1 MIELKITQNN
11 SIDILNITKNNNI
24 LFRDKFSIFK
34 FYNLFDKVI
43 NQKDDKI
50 KIEIQNKKVNN
61 KNTYLINL
69 IDFSYTIDNL
79 KFKKNTLIYNYIENK
94 INSEPFNDLDKIN
107 QLLNDTFISILDKY
121 NFKYSYEINNDLF
134 KLLISNFDIDF
145 KIDDDDIYN
154 KITFLLDDLIN
165 SKLNTTFIIFYDSN
179 LIDISCDKYENVYCF
194 NCSLMKNIDEY
205 NLIFSNCFNNFNFD
219 ILYDCII
226 KKWPIE
232 YNDEL
237 LYKNINYYFQNC
249 YILDSFKT
257 DNIYLIILT
266 KIINELYDFKQECIV
281 NSIVLNNNIKS
292 FLTS

>member
-154 KITFLLDDLIN
+154 KIIFLLDDLIN

-194 NCSLMKNIDEY
+194 DCSLMKNIDEY
-205 NLIFSNCFNNFNFD
+205 NLIFSNYFNNFNFD

-237 LYKNINYYFQNC
+237 LYKSINYYFQNC
-249 YILDSFKT
+249 YIVDSFKT

-266 KIINELYDFKQECIV
+266 KIINELYGFKQECIV